1 MDLYFQDINRKDAS
15 FFLFKDN
22 CNCDYKYDYM
32 INVINKQQQI
42 VTDVH
47 DLM

>member
-22 CNCDYKYDYM
+22 CNCARCDYKYDY
-32 INVINKQQQI
+32 NYDKCNK
-42 VTDVH
+42 
-47 DLM
+47 